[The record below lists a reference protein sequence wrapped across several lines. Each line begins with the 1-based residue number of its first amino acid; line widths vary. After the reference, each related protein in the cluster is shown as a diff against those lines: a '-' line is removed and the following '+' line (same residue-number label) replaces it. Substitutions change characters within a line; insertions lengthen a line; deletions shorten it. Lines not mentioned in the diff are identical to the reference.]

1 MPAESKSKPKVVID
15 TNVFVSGL
23 TFKGKPREVL
33 DLIWKGD
40 IEACISFFILKELE
54 ETLKKDFSWDR
65 DQIKHTIEK
74 IKAKTILVQPKE
86 KVSVIKENDD
96 DNRILECAIEGRVQ
110 YLISGDRKHLLPLKE
125 YQQTKILSP
134 AEFLKLFSFN
144 GSLRIPVDL

>member
-1 MPAESKSKPKVVID
+1 MPAESKSKLKVVID

-33 DLIWKGD
+33 DLIWRGD
-40 IEACISFFILKELE
+40 IETCISSFILKELE

-74 IKAKTILVQPKE
+74 IKARTILIQPKN
-86 KVSVIKENDD
+86 KVSVIKENAD
-96 DNRILECAIEGRVQ
+96 DNRILECAIEGKVQ

-125 YQQTKILSP
+125 YQGTKIISP
-134 AEFLKLFSFN
+134 SDFLKLLF
-144 GSLRIPVDL
+144 L

>member
-23 TFKGKPREVL
+23 TFKGNPREVL
-33 DLIWKGD
+33 DLIWRGD
-40 IEACISFFILKELE
+40 IEACISSFILKELE

-74 IKAKTILVQPKE
+74 IKAKTFLIQPKN

-110 YLISGDRKHLLPLKE
+110 FLISGDRKHLLPLEE
-125 YQQTKILSP
+125 YQGIKILSP
-134 AEFLKLFSFN
+134 AEFLKLLF
-144 GSLRIPVDL
+144 L

>member
-33 DLIWKGD
+33 DLIWRGD
-40 IEACISFFILKELE
+40 IEACISSFIFKELE

-74 IKAKTILVQPKE
+74 IKAKTILVQPKN

-125 YQQTKILSP
+125 YQGTKILSP
-134 AEFLKLFSFN
+134 AEFLKLLF
-144 GSLRIPVDL
+144 L

>member
-33 DLIWKGD
+33 DLIWRGD
-40 IEACISFFILKELE
+40 IEACISSFILKELE
-54 ETLKKDFSWDR
+54 ETLKKDFSWER

-74 IKAKTILVQPKE
+74 IKAKTILFQPKN
-86 KVSVIKENDD
+86 KVYVIKENDD

-125 YQQTKILSP
+125 YQRIKILSP
-134 AEFLKLFSFN
+134 AEFLKVLF
-144 GSLRIPVDL
+144 L

>member
-1 MPAESKSKPKVVID
+1 MPAESKSKSKVVID

-23 TFKGKPREVL
+23 TFKGNPREVL
-33 DLIWKGD
+33 DLIWRGD
-40 IEACISFFILKELE
+40 IEACISSFIFKELE

-74 IKAKTILVQPKE
+74 IKAKTFLIQPKN

-110 YLISGDRKHLLPLKE
+110 FLISGDRKHLLPLKE
-125 YQQTKILSP
+125 YQGIKILSP
-134 AEFLKLFSFN
+134 AEFLKLFF
-144 GSLRIPVDL
+144 L

>member
-33 DLIWKGD
+33 DLIWRGD
-40 IEACISFFILKELE
+40 IEACISSFIFKELE

-65 DQIKHTIEK
+65 NQIKHTIEK
-74 IKAKTILVQPKE
+74 IKAKTILIQPKN

-96 DNRILECAIEGRVQ
+96 DNRILECAIEGKVQ
-110 YLISGDRKHLLPLKE
+110 CLISGDRKHLLPLKE
-125 YQQTKILSP
+125 YRGIKILSP
-134 AEFLKLFSFN
+134 AEFLKLLF
-144 GSLRIPVDL
+144 L

>member
-1 MPAESKSKPKVVID
+1 MPAESKSKSKVVID

-33 DLIWKGD
+33 DLIWRGD
-40 IEACISFFILKELE
+40 IEACISSFILKELE

-65 DQIKHTIEK
+65 DQIKHTMEE
-74 IKAKTILVQPKE
+74 IKAKTILIQPKN

-96 DNRILECAIEGRVQ
+96 DNHILECAIEGKVQ

-125 YQQTKILSP
+125 YQGIKILSP
-134 AEFLKLFSFN
+134 SDFLKLLF
-144 GSLRIPVDL
+144 L

>member
-1 MPAESKSKPKVVID
+1 MLAESKSKPKVVID

-33 DLIWKGD
+33 DLIWRGD

-65 DQIKHTIEK
+65 DQIKYTVEK
-74 IKAKTILVQPKE
+74 IKAKTILVQPKNR
-86 KVSVIKENDD
+86 VSVIKENDD

-110 YLISGDRKHLLPLKE
+110 YLISGDRRHLLPLKE
-125 YQQTKILSP
+125 YDRIKILSP
-134 AEFLKLFSFN
+134 AEFLKLFFF
-144 GSLRIPVDL
+144 

>member
-1 MPAESKSKPKVVID
+1 VVID

-33 DLIWKGD
+33 DLIWRGD
-40 IEACISFFILKELE
+40 IEACISSFIFKELE

-74 IKAKTILVQPKE
+74 IKAKTILIQPKN

-125 YQQTKILSP
+125 YQGTKILSP
-134 AEFLKLFSFN
+134 AEFLKVLF
-144 GSLRIPVDL
+144 L

>member
-1 MPAESKSKPKVVID
+1 MPAESKSKTKVVID

-33 DLIWKGD
+33 DLIWRGD
-40 IEACISFFILKELE
+40 IEVCISFFILKELE

-74 IKAKTILVQPKE
+74 IKAKTILVQPKN
-86 KVSVIKENDD
+86 KVSVIKEKDD

-110 YLISGDRKHLLPLKE
+110 YLISGDRKHLLLLKE
-125 YQQTKILSP
+125 YQRIKIISP
-134 AEFLKLFSFN
+134 AEFLKLLF
-144 GSLRIPVDL
+144 L

>member
-1 MPAESKSKPKVVID
+1 MLAESKSKPKVVID

-33 DLIWKGD
+33 DLIWRGD

-54 ETLKKDFSWDR
+54 EILKKDFSWDR
-65 DQIKHTIEK
+65 DQIKYTVEK
-74 IKAKTILVQPKE
+74 IKAKTILVQPKNR
-86 KVSVIKENDD
+86 VSVIKENDD

-125 YQQTKILSP
+125 YDRIKILSP
-134 AEFLKLFSFN
+134 AEFLKLFFF
-144 GSLRIPVDL
+144 

>member
-33 DLIWKGD
+33 DLIWRGD
-40 IEACISFFILKELE
+40 IEACISSFIFKELE

-74 IKAKTILVQPKE
+74 IKAKTILVQPKN

-125 YQQTKILSP
+125 YRGIKILSP
-134 AEFLKLFSFN
+134 AEFLKLLF
-144 GSLRIPVDL
+144 L